1 MLDRS
6 GAMSFVLKNGND
18 VTSFDRTQPKGGKI
32 FHRGLVKFLVVL
44 DASIEGTKSRKQ
56 EERKEERRRFLED
69 VSWHQRFAVPRYI
82 ENIKPRFPFF
92 LLLLLLLFPLTLRD
106 ESRLRLPFAAYNKLC
121 MAEHFNSLVSSC
133 V

>member
-1 MLDRS
+1 MENFPRVARIYFSNVKNTLDLVKMFDRS
-6 GAMSFVLKNGND
+6 GAMSFMLKNGND

-92 LLLLLLLFPLTLRD
+92 FFFFFFFFFP
-106 ESRLRLPFAAYNKLC
+106 
-121 MAEHFNSLVSSC
+121 
-133 V
+133 

>member
-44 DASIEGTKSRKQ
+44 DASIEGTKSRK
-56 EERKEERRRFLED
+56 EEEKKEED
-69 VSWHQRFAVPRYI
+69 VSWKTFLGINVSRFQGI
-82 ENIKPRFPFF
+82 
-92 LLLLLLLFPLTLRD
+92 
-106 ESRLRLPFAAYNKLC
+106 
-121 MAEHFNSLVSSC
+121 
-133 V
+133 